1 MKIEKRKKKIDLLNY
16 LITIIGPTAIGKTS
30 LSIALAQHFGCDIIS
45 CDSRQ
50 FFKEMRIGTAV
61 PNEEELASATHH
73 FIQNKSIF
81 ENYTVGDFEKE
92 AIAKLDELFLKN
104 NVQIMV
110 GGSGLYVDA
119 VLKGFDSFPEIDSQ
133 IRDEVRLNY
142 EVKGIDYLQNQLKE
156 LDLDYYNFIAETNPQ
171 TLQNPQRMMRFV
183 EVCLGTGK
191 PYSSFLNKEKNKRNF
206 TPIIIGLE
214 AERAIMYD
222 RINQRVDIMMNAGLL
237 AEAEKLFPNKDLN
250 ALQTVGYR
258 ELFEYFEEKISL
270 DIAIEEIKKNTR
282 RFSKRQLTW
291 FKRTENTTWFDYLVD
306 RKEIINFIENIK
318 GTQI

>member
-1 MKIEKRKKKIDLLNY
+1 MNY
-16 LITIIGPTAIGKTS
+16 LFTIIGPTAIGKTS
-30 LSIALAQHFGCDIIS
+30 LSITLAQHFDCEIVS

-61 PNEEELASATHH
+61 PSEEELALATHH

-104 NVQIMV
+104 NIQIMV

-119 VLKGFDSFPEIDSQ
+119 ILKGFDDFPDVNNS
-133 IRDEVRLNY
+133 IREVINADFKEL
-142 EVKGIDYLQNQLKE
+142 GIDYLQNKLKE
-156 LDLDYYNFIAETNPQ
+156 LDADYYQQLKLKNPQ
-171 TLQNPQRMMRFV
+171 TLQNPQRMKRFV

-191 PYSSFLNKEKNKRNF
+191 PYSSFLNQKKNQRSF

-214 AERAIMYD
+214 ADRVIMYD
-222 RINQRVDIMMNAGLL
+222 RINQRVDSMVNEGLVN
-237 AEAEKLFPNKDLN
+237 EAENLFPNKELN

-258 ELFEYFEEKISL
+258 ELFDYFEGKITL
-270 DIAIEEIKKNTR
+270 DFAIEEIKKNTR

-291 FKRTENTTWFDYLVD
+291 FKRAENVKWFDFMAD
-306 RKEIINFIENIK
+306 RNDIIEFINSK
-318 GTQI
+318 K